1 VRILSI
7 VWYKVLPP
15 QFGGQKGIAY
25 FNQQI
30 AVHHPL
36 VCVCSNNNEPAD
48 GLLYTVKPILPTGKA
63 QFLQP
68 SSWKKIKQAAV
79 EFNATHI
86 ILEHP
91 YHGIAAIKAAKASGA
106 KLIVHSHNIESQ
118 RFRSQGKWWWR
129 LLAFYEKR
137 VHRKACL
144 NLFKTTEDMQWAIDR
159 FTLNPSRCM
168 VLPYG
173 IERPVKDNDAGA
185 FIRYRHNI
193 PADST
198 LLLFAGTLDYAP
210 NAQAMESI
218 FKKLVPL
225 LEKQQRA
232 YHIIICGRNQLP
244 EFRHLY
250 KLHHPSITVTG
261 EVKDI
266 DRYFNAADVFINP
279 VMESSGIQTKNIDA
293 LSYDLPVVCFQNTL
307 TGIDAGLCGDR
318 LLPCTDND
326 WNSFAS
332 TIDKAA
338 ALAVSKT
345 PGTFFDHY
353 SFRTQVENLLAK
365 LNDED

>member
-1 VRILSI
+1 MKILSI

-25 FNQQI
+25 FNQEI
-30 AVHHPL
+30 ARHHPL
-36 VCVCSNNNEPAD
+36 VCVCSINNKPAD
-48 GLLYTVKPILPTGKA
+48 DLLYTIKPVLPTGKT

-91 YHGIAAIKAAKASGA
+91 YHGIAAVKAAKASGA

-118 RFRSQGKWWWR
+118 RFRSQGRWWWR
-129 LLAFYEKR
+129 LLALYEKWT
-137 VHRKACL
+137 HRKADF
-144 NLFKTTEDMQWAIDR
+144 NLFKTADDMQWAIDR
-159 FTLNPSRCM
+159 FTLNPDKCM

-173 IERPVKDNDAGA
+173 IGHTVRDKDAGA
-185 FIRYRHNI
+185 FIRHRHNI
-193 PADST
+193 AADST

-210 NAQAMESI
+210 NAQAMEHI
-218 FKKLVPL
+218 FKKLMPL
-225 LEKQQRA
+225 LEKQHRP

-307 TGIDAGLCGDR
+307 IGIDSSVCGDR

-326 WNSFAS
+326 WELFVAS
-332 TIDKAA
+332 INKAA
-338 ALAVSKT
+338 TMPANKT
-345 PGTFFDHY
+345 PDAFFEHY
-353 SFRTQVENLLAK
+353 SFATQVERFLASV
-365 LNDED
+365 

>member
-1 VRILSI
+1 MRILSI

-30 AVHHPL
+30 AAHHPL

-48 GLLYTVKPILPTGKA
+48 DLLYTVKPILPTGKA

-129 LLAFYEKR
+129 LLAFYEKY
-137 VHRKACL
+137 VHRKAYL
-144 NLFKTTEDMQWAIDR
+144 NLFKTAEDMQWAIDR
-159 FTLNPSRCM
+159 FALNPSNCM

-173 IERPVKDNDAGA
+173 IERPVKDNEASA
-185 FIRYRHNI
+185 FIRHRHNI
-193 PADST
+193 PVDST
-198 LLLFAGTLDYAP
+198 ILLFAGTLDYAP
-210 NAQAMESI
+210 NAQAMENI

-225 LEKQQRA
+225 LEKQQRP
-232 YHIIICGRNQLP
+232 YHVIICGLNQFP

-250 KLHHPSITVTG
+250 KLKHPSLTVTG

-293 LSYDLPVVCFQNTL
+293 LSYDLPVVCFQDTL
-307 TGIDAGLCGDR
+307 TGIDTGLCGDR

-326 WNSFAS
+326 WNNFGA
-332 TIDKAA
+332 TIGKATSLPA
-338 ALAVSKT
+338 TQT
-345 PGTFFDHY
+345 PGAFFNHY

-365 LNDED
+365 LNG

>member
-1 VRILSI
+1 MRILSI

-30 AVHHPL
+30 ARHHPL
-36 VCVCSNNNEPAD
+36 VCVCSHNNETAD
-48 GLLYTVKPILPTGKA
+48 DLLYQVKPILPQSKK

-91 YHGIAAIKAAKASGA
+91 YHGIAGVKAAKASGA
-106 KLIVHSHNIESQ
+106 KLIVHSHNIESH

-129 LLAFYEKR
+129 LLAFYEKWT
-137 VHRKACL
+137 HRKADF
-144 NLFKTTEDMQWAIDR
+144 NLFKTADDMQWAIDR
-159 FTLNPSRCM
+159 FTLSPAKCM

-185 FIRYRHNI
+185 FIRRRHNI
-193 PADST
+193 AGGGT

-210 NAQAMESI
+210 NAQAMDSI
-218 FKKLVPL
+218 FKTLMPL
-225 LEKQQRA
+225 LEKQERQ

-250 KLHHPSITVTG
+250 KLRHSSITVTG

-266 DRYFNAADVFINP
+266 GRYFNAADVFINP

-307 TGIDAGLCGDR
+307 TGIDNDLCGDR
-318 LLPCTDND
+318 VLSCADND
-326 WNSFAS
+326 WLSFVTMINKAS
-332 TIDKAA
+332 VLPTG
-338 ALAVSKT
+338 KT
-345 PGTFFDHY
+345 PDAFFDHY
-353 SFRTQVENLLAK
+353 SFGTQVEKFLA
-365 LNDED
+365 NV